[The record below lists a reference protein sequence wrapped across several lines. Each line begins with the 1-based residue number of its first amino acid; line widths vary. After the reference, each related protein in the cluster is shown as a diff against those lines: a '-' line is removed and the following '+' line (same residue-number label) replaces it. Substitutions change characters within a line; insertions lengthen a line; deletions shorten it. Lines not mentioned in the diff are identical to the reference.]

1 MRKIFFIILALI
13 IAGSVFWYFSS
24 KSNTAQENG
33 QKTGLFKNFFPIG
46 GSTGE
51 NEDNQV
57 KEFDQNITIEAPKG
71 SLFKKLSSRPVAGFS
86 SFTKTKTI
94 STPGATPKDKLIL
107 QTISEHFIRYVD
119 RQSGYVYEIKG
130 DQVPTQI
137 SNIFIPSIYEAFFI
151 DDNNTAILRFLRD
164 DSRTIASYSVPIPP
178 ENTDGTRTQ
187 KEGVYLLD
195 NIKNIAISSDQKELI
210 RLTQEGEQS
219 TILSSNSID
228 KNKKELLRHPLKEWL
243 LSWVNKD
250 DIFMQTKTSG
260 VTNGFLYKLNTKD
273 RRLVRV
279 LGDINGLTTSV
290 SPSGNFV
297 FYSQST
303 LNGFVSKILNTK
315 TGETFDTGLS
325 VLPEKCSWLKN
336 EDLICAG
343 ESFVPQAT
351 YPDAWYAGIVS
362 FSDKIIRVYTQN
374 NTFDV
379 IYSGDEETFDM
390 TNLQVNEQTNKLFFI
405 DKNTGFLWEFSL

>member
-1 MRKIFFIILALI
+1 
-13 IAGSVFWYFSS
+13 
-24 KSNTAQENG
+24 
-33 QKTGLFKNFFPIG
+33 
-46 GSTGE
+46 
-51 NEDNQV
+51 
-57 KEFDQNITIEAPKG
+57 
-71 SLFKKLSSRPVAGFS
+71 
-86 SFTKTKTI
+86 
-94 STPGATPKDKLIL
+94 
-107 QTISEHFIRYVD
+107 
-119 RQSGYVYEIKG
+119 
-130 DQVPTQI
+130 
-137 SNIFIPSIYEAFFI
+137 
-151 DDNNTAILRFLRD
+151 
-164 DSRTIASYSVPIPP
+164 VPIPP

-187 KEGVYLLD
+187 KEGVFLPD
-195 NIKNIAISSDQKELI
+195 NIKNIAISSDQKELL

-250 DIFMQTKTSG
+250 GIFMQTKASG

-273 RRLVRV
+273 KRLVRV

-325 VLPEKCSWLKN
+325 VLPEKCAWLKN

-343 ESFVPQAT
+343 ESFLPQAT